1 MKTLKALCT
10 EFGISR
16 FGSKQEILRR
26 LSRNIIEAERH
37 HELSTAQKKY
47 QEYALAEPL
56 KDQKRPKPEEVAI
69 HNLTHLPYAS
79 WCPVCVAC
87 KGKESP
93 HFRENPEKERSS
105 RPTFCMDFCFT
116 GTSHDEAPAAVSL
129 VCIDSW
135 SRNSVCIPTAA
146 KGKDLI
152 EHLAEGVTYMS
163 TQLQYGSI
171 NLKADN
177 ENTMTRL
184 KNVIQKQRSSLGLG
198 TVLQDAVSGQKE
210 TNGMAERAIQTIR
223 RQALT
228 LLKGTE
234 ENAGILIAHT
244 HPIFS
249 WAFRHASWILNRYHR
264 RSGTGMTPYE
274 WISGRPFQ
282 GQLAEFGESLMVLVN
297 RSGIKAGKKGDP
309 IWMRGVFLGKSD
321 NDLYITWHMDGI
333 KTSRSAKRCPDHFD
347 PKAISSVGIH
357 TWEVRHTTLATR
369 AIPRRSLPAPSVE
382 PPPLEDSEATKEQQ
396 QQLQDIPRTTSTGP
410 LVIQGGDH
418 SARPG
423 VVPRRTHLSA
433 RAKQQQALH
442 KRKAEEDVEELE
454 AAQFSDEAG
463 SDPSSSSQSMSQE
476 QQQTGPMSEAS
487 EELLPDSAMASDLLS
502 ARGPP
507 TLRKPEFEEVG
518 TGSKI
523 PKVDSPTK
531 RYPPFSVGMVYE
543 HNDEELPEPDLEPGE
558 IWEDSEY
565 GSDQEQDLFGD
576 EDSGPPNLSEEE
588 IRDLDR
594 KAMVTEID
602 RLIAMQAVQRT
613 ALSEIEKEE
622 KTEGEREEK
631 ESSGTKWLTTKFVF
645 DWRFRERKW
654 IRRAR
659 LVAREFK
666 SQEHRTDT
674 FSPATSA
681 SLVRLIPILGLQQ
694 EHSLY
699 SIDVKDAFLQVPQ
712 RNRTACEFPKEYVE
726 LFGED
731 DPQCRN
737 DGFLLLR
744 VLPGQR
750 DAALLWSDHF
760 ASTLQEQEFSRSVA
774 CPTLFRDTRNSIL
787 VVHVDDI
794 QAAGK
799 SKHLEPVLNKI
810 GETYELKVEGPFLT
824 DQERIV
830 GESHQ
835 NIRFLKRKFTFHNHE
850 LHITSDP
857 KYLTKLKEELKLKTK
872 ASKPTPCTQ
881 ESQQVDNTNNLDQ
894 EQSASFRK
902 CVGILLYVGQDRP
915 DLQFAVRGLASK
927 MSGPTHHSWKQ
938 LVHLVQYMSKTE
950 GYHLVYRKTPRGI
963 SNLRQSIRN
972 GSFDFSTVAEK
983 QEHLLEVF
991 SDSDWAGNKSSR
1003 KSTSS
1008 GTMFL
1013 DGQVI
1018 YTFSRNQKSVALSS
1032 GEAEYYAGASAA
1044 SDSILLKEAIQFLT
1058 GRTCKVNLYLDSSA
1072 ARGII
1077 TRQGVGRVKH
1087 LQIRT
1092 LFLQE
1097 LHKQGTLSVHP
1108 VGTKENTADIG
1119 TKPLSGKRIKLLL
1132 HWLGFQD
1139 ENNEPVGSK
1148 ELQEHRSQEQ
1158 ARASVR
1164 MIKSKGNFAFA
1175 GLLFSA
1181 ISGISESLCLGQ
1193 VSGTVQSSLGTD
1205 MFQDLMSAD
1214 TRSCALGQDVM
1225 CADMSAC
1232 ELGIGT
1238 VYGTCCQEPCT
1249 HPQML
1254 SVFKDLGQVVQELC
1268 ASHSLE
1274 EGTEAGEDQEQTAAM
1289 SAVVAKELKDLMEK
1303 NGLNVRMLA
1312 EQISE
1317 LKGTMAQMTAEV
1329 VNLKDEIQELKEK
1342 WDTFIEEEESARNEY
1357 AKYFEEQEK
1366 LKQELRADRDRL
1378 LEKEH
1383 RMEGH
1388 LGPSRS
1394 EIHEFNE
1401 YSDRAYFDMM
1411 TEEHEAQEAME
1422 ENENEHY
1429 TQSFEYISEEEAGPQ
1444 WQEEEEAGTE
1454 DKEPEKTHGE
1464 TQEEYDAKRKE
1475 LLAKARADI
1484 AAKKAKSEEQERGL
1498 KTPVDKSHEWKFYTD
1513 NKGNVWKQNYKTGE
1527 KIWWNFDYKYKHE
1540 KGKGKEAYEKAGK
1553 GHRPR
1558 EPFKPRDEED
1568 AKYWERMGQQEE
1580 EKRKKREEEK
1590 AAKEEKER
1598 KEKEAK
1604 ERIEKAAAEAA
1615 AAEEERQ
1622 KQKAR
1627 ETLEK
1632 AAEENERREAKE
1644 KEEAEAKAAAEEEKK
1659 KKAAAAAAE
1668 EEKKRKAAAAAE
1680 ERKKMEEAEAEK
1692 RKEQKEKKRI
1702 EELEKELAE
1711 LRGETRS
1718 ETGSTKGEEGKTE
1731 RKEPASSSD
1740 EDPELKGM
1748 GPPSPDKFMRGT
1760 PKFDEDKDRN
1770 LYAVFPFDGNDYQ
1783 WKWNQ
1788 DTHYWYY
1795 FDLQGRQWH
1804 RQEAKDAKGAQV
1816 CMTQEARWKQL
1827 KGKMKGKGRGKNKG
1841 KEESEGTAKD
1851 SPEYDYIEAGRQEA
1865 EGGGSSS
1872 TDFQ

>member
-1 MKTLKALCT
+1 
-10 EFGISR
+10 
-16 FGSKQEILRR
+16 
-26 LSRNIIEAERH
+26 
-37 HELSTAQKKY
+37 
-47 QEYALAEPL
+47 
-56 KDQKRPKPEEVAI
+56 
-69 HNLTHLPYAS
+69 
-79 WCPVCVAC
+79 
-87 KGKESP
+87 
-93 HFRENPEKERSS
+93 
-105 RPTFCMDFCFT
+105 
-116 GTSHDEAPAAVSL
+116 
-129 VCIDSW
+129 
-135 SRNSVCIPTAA
+135 
-146 KGKDLI
+146 
-152 EHLAEGVTYMS
+152 
-163 TQLQYGSI
+163 
-171 NLKADN
+171 
-177 ENTMTRL
+177 
-184 KNVIQKQRSSLGLG
+184 
-198 TVLQDAVSGQKE
+198 
-210 TNGMAERAIQTIR
+210 
-223 RQALT
+223 
-228 LLKGTE
+228 
-234 ENAGILIAHT
+234 
-244 HPIFS
+244 
-249 WAFRHASWILNRYHR
+249 
-264 RSGTGMTPYE
+264 
-274 WISGRPFQ
+274 
-282 GQLAEFGESLMVLVN
+282 MVLVN
-297 RSGIKAGKKGDP
+297 RIGTKAGKKGDP

-347 PKAISSVGIH
+347 SRAISSVGIH
-357 TWEVRHTTLATR
+357 TWEVKHTTLATR
-369 AIPRRSLPAPSVE
+369 AIPRKSLPAPSVE
-382 PPPLEDSEATKEQQ
+382 PPPLEDSEVSKEQ
-396 QQLQDIPRTTSTGP
+396 QQLQDIPRIASAGP

-433 RAKQQQALH
+433 KAKQQQALH
-442 KRKAEEDVEELE
+442 KRKAEEDLEELE
-454 AAQFSDEAG
+454 AAQSSDEAG
-463 SDPSSSSQSMSQE
+463 TDPSSSSQAMPQE

-487 EELLPDSAMASDLLS
+487 EELLPDSAMASELLS

-565 GSDQEQDLFGD
+565 GSDQKQDLFGD
-576 EDSGPPNLSEEE
+576 EDSGPPNLPDEE

-613 ALSEIEKEE
+613 TLSEIEKEE
-622 KTEGEREEK
+622 KTAGEREEK

-659 LVAREFK
+659 LVARELK

-726 LFGED
+726 LFGDE

-760 ASTLQEQEFSRSVA
+760 ASTLQEQQFSRCVA

-799 SKHLEPVLNKI
+799 SQHLEPVLNKI

-824 DQERIV
+824 DQERMV

-850 LHITSDP
+850 LHITCDP

-881 ESQQVDNTNNLDQ
+881 ESQQVDNTNDLDQ

-915 DLQFAVRGLASK
+915 DLQFAVAVRGLASK

-963 SNLRQSIRN
+963 SNLHQSIRN

-991 SDSDWAGNKSSR
+991 SDSDWAGNKSSI

-1058 GRTCKVNLYLDSSA
+1058 GKRCQVNLYLDSSA

-1108 VGTKENTADIG
+1108 VGAKENTADIG
-1119 TKPLSGKRIKLLL
+1119 TKLLSGKRIKLLL

-1139 ENNEPVGSK
+1139 ENNEPVGSE

-1175 GLLFSA
+1175 ALLFSA
-1181 ISGISESLCLGQ
+1181 ISGISESLCLGKVPGT
-1193 VSGTVQSSLGTD
+1193 VSGTVLQPEVGTVLW
-1205 MFQDLMSAD
+1205 QDS
-1214 TRSCALGQDVM
+1214 M
-1225 CADMSAC
+1225 CSDMSAC
-1232 ELGIGT
+1232 EQDRMCTDMTACALGLGT
-1238 VYGTCCQEPCT
+1238 VCEAFVQEPCV

-1254 SVFKDLGQVVQELC
+1254 SLFKDLGQAVQELC
-1268 ASHSLE
+1268 TSHSLE
-1274 EGTEAGEDQEQTAAM
+1274 GTEASEEEAATM
-1289 SAVVAKELKDLMEK
+1289 TAVVAKELKDLMEK
-1303 NGLNVRMLA
+1303 QGLNIRMLA
-1312 EQISE
+1312 EQIKE
-1317 LKGTMAQMTAEV
+1317 LKGTVSTMTAEIGNMRTEV
-1329 VNLKDEIQELKEK
+1329 QELQQRWSE
-1342 WDTFIEEEESARNEY
+1342 FIEEEE
-1357 AKYFEEQEK
+1357 
-1366 LKQELRADRDRL
+1366 
-1378 LEKEH
+1378 
-1383 RMEGH
+1383 
-1388 LGPSRS
+1388 
-1394 EIHEFNE
+1394 
-1401 YSDRAYFDMM
+1401 
-1411 TEEHEAQEAME
+1411 
-1422 ENENEHY
+1422 
-1429 TQSFEYISEEEAGPQ
+1429 
-1444 WQEEEEAGTE
+1444 
-1454 DKEPEKTHGE
+1454 
-1464 TQEEYDAKRKE
+1464 
-1475 LLAKARADI
+1475 
-1484 AAKKAKSEEQERGL
+1484 AA
-1498 KTPVDKSHEWKFYTD
+1498 
-1513 NKGNVWKQNYKTGE
+1513 
-1527 KIWWNFDYKYKHE
+1527 
-1540 KGKGKEAYEKAGK
+1540 
-1553 GHRPR
+1553 
-1558 EPFKPRDEED
+1558 
-1568 AKYWERMGQQEE
+1568 
-1580 EKRKKREEEK
+1580 
-1590 AAKEEKER
+1590 
-1598 KEKEAK
+1598 
-1604 ERIEKAAAEAA
+1604 
-1615 AAEEERQ
+1615 
-1622 KQKAR
+1622 
-1627 ETLEK
+1627 
-1632 AAEENERREAKE
+1632 
-1644 KEEAEAKAAAEEEKK
+1644 
-1659 KKAAAAAAE
+1659 
-1668 EEKKRKAAAAAE
+1668 
-1680 ERKKMEEAEAEK
+1680 
-1692 RKEQKEKKRI
+1692 
-1702 EELEKELAE
+1702 
-1711 LRGETRS
+1711 
-1718 ETGSTKGEEGKTE
+1718 
-1731 RKEPASSSD
+1731 
-1740 EDPELKGM
+1740 
-1748 GPPSPDKFMRGT
+1748 
-1760 PKFDEDKDRN
+1760 
-1770 LYAVFPFDGNDYQ
+1770 
-1783 WKWNQ
+1783 
-1788 DTHYWYY
+1788 
-1795 FDLQGRQWH
+1795 
-1804 RQEAKDAKGAQV
+1804 RQE
-1816 CMTQEARWKQL
+1816 
-1827 KGKMKGKGRGKNKG
+1827 
-1841 KEESEGTAKD
+1841 
-1851 SPEYDYIEAGRQEA
+1851 
-1865 EGGGSSS
+1865 
-1872 TDFQ
+1872 

>member
-1 MKTLKALCT
+1 MK
-10 EFGISR
+10 S
-16 FGSKQEILRR
+16 
-26 LSRNIIEAERH
+26 
-37 HELSTAQKKY
+37 
-47 QEYALAEPL
+47 
-56 KDQKRPKPEEVAI
+56 
-69 HNLTHLPYAS
+69 
-79 WCPVCVAC
+79 
-87 KGKESP
+87 GKIQ
-93 HFRENPEKERSS
+93 N
-105 RPTFCMDFCFT
+105 T
-116 GTSHDEAPAAVSL
+116 
-129 VCIDSW
+129 
-135 SRNSVCIPTAA
+135 
-146 KGKDLI
+146 DLI
-152 EHLAEGVTYMS
+152 R
-163 TQLQYGSI
+163 
-171 NLKADN
+171 NK
-177 ENTMTRL
+177 
-184 KNVIQKQRSSLGLG
+184 
-198 TVLQDAVSGQKE
+198 
-210 TNGMAERAIQTIR
+210 
-223 RQALT
+223 
-228 LLKGTE
+228 
-234 ENAGILIAHT
+234 
-244 HPIFS
+244 IF
-249 WAFRHASWILNRYHR
+249 
-264 RSGTGMTPYE
+264 
-274 WISGRPFQ
+274 
-282 GQLAEFGESLMVLVN
+282 
-297 RSGIKAGKKGDP
+297 
-309 IWMRGVFLGKSD
+309 
-321 NDLYITWHMDGI
+321 
-333 KTSRSAKRCPDHFD
+333 
-347 PKAISSVGIH
+347 
-357 TWEVRHTTLATR
+357 
-369 AIPRRSLPAPSVE
+369 
-382 PPPLEDSEATKEQQ
+382 
-396 QQLQDIPRTTSTGP
+396 
-410 LVIQGGDH
+410 
-418 SARPG
+418 
-423 VVPRRTHLSA
+423 
-433 RAKQQQALH
+433 
-442 KRKAEEDVEELE
+442 
-454 AAQFSDEAG
+454 
-463 SDPSSSSQSMSQE
+463 
-476 QQQTGPMSEAS
+476 
-487 EELLPDSAMASDLLS
+487 
-502 ARGPP
+502 
-507 TLRKPEFEEVG
+507 
-518 TGSKI
+518 
-523 PKVDSPTK
+523 
-531 RYPPFSVGMVYE
+531 
-543 HNDEELPEPDLEPGE
+543 
-558 IWEDSEY
+558 
-565 GSDQEQDLFGD
+565 FGD

-726 LFGED
+726 LVGED

-963 SNLRQSIRN
+963 SNLHQSIRN

-1139 ENNEPVGSK
+1139 ENNEPVGSE

-1158 ARASVR
+1158 AKASVR

-1175 GLLFSA
+1175 ALLFSA
-1181 ISGISESLCLGQ
+1181 ISGISEGLFTGKI
-1193 VSGTVQSSLGTD
+1193 SGTVQSSLGTD
-1205 MFQDLMSAD
+1205 MFQDRMSAD

-1225 CADMSAC
+1225 CTDMSAYA
-1232 ELGIGT
+1232 LGVGT
-1238 VYGTCCQEPCT
+1238 VCEAFEQEPCT

-1268 ASHSLE
+1268 ASHSLG
-1274 EGTEAGEDQEQTAAM
+1274 EGTEAGEDREETAAM

-1303 NGLNVRMLA
+1303 NGLNIRMLA

-1329 VNLKDEIQELKEK
+1329 VNLKDEIQELQAK
-1342 WDTFIEEEESARNEY
+1342 WNTFMEEEESARNEY

-1366 LKQELRADRDRL
+1366 YKQELRADRDRL

-1394 EIHEFNE
+1394 EIEEF
-1401 YSDRAYFDMM
+1401 SDRPYFDAM
-1411 TEEHEAQEAME
+1411 TREQEAQEAME
-1422 ENENEHY
+1422 ENENKYY

-1444 WQEEEEAGTE
+1444 WQEEEEGTE
-1454 DKEPEKTHGE
+1454 EKEPEKTQGE

-1484 AAKKAKSEEQERGL
+1484 AARKAKSEEQERGL
-1498 KTPVDKSHEWKFYTD
+1498 KTPIDKSHEWKFYTD
-1513 NKGNVWKQNYKTGE
+1513 NKGNVWKENYKTKE
-1527 KIWWNFDYKYKHE
+1527 KIWWTYDYKYKHE

-1568 AKYWERMGQQEE
+1568 AKYWERMGKQEE

-1615 AAEEERQ
+1615 AAEEEERQ

-1632 AAEENERREAKE
+1632 AAEENERREAERKA
-1644 KEEAEAKAAAEEEKK
+1644 KEEEEEVAAAAAEEEKR
-1659 KKAAAAAAE
+1659 KAAAAAAE
-1668 EEKKRKAAAAAE
+1668 EEKKKKAAAAAE

-1702 EELEKELAE
+1702 EELEKELAQ

-1731 RKEPASSSD
+1731 RQEQASSSD

-1770 LYAVFPFDGNDYQ
+1770 FYAVFPFDGNDYQ

-1788 DTHYWYY
+1788 DTHYWYC
-1795 FDLQGRQWH
+1795 FDLEERQWH
-1804 RQEAKDAKGAQV
+1804 RQEGKDAKGKQV
-1816 CMTQEARWKQL
+1816 CMTQESRWNQM

-1841 KEESEGTAKD
+1841 KEESESPAKD
-1851 SPEYDYIEAGRQEA
+1851 SDEYDYIEAGRQEA

>member
-1 MKTLKALCT
+1 MRSCQNQTWNQVK
-10 EFGISR
+10 S
-16 FGSKQEILRR
+16 
-26 LSRNIIEAERH
+26 
-37 HELSTAQKKY
+37 
-47 QEYALAEPL
+47 
-56 KDQKRPKPEEVAI
+56 
-69 HNLTHLPYAS
+69 
-79 WCPVCVAC
+79 
-87 KGKESP
+87 GK
-93 HFRENPEKERSS
+93 
-105 RPTFCMDFCFT
+105 
-116 GTSHDEAPAAVSL
+116 
-129 VCIDSW
+129 
-135 SRNSVCIPTAA
+135 
-146 KGKDLI
+146 
-152 EHLAEGVTYMS
+152 
-163 TQLQYGSI
+163 
-171 NLKADN
+171 
-177 ENTMTRL
+177 
-184 KNVIQKQRSSLGLG
+184 
-198 TVLQDAVSGQKE
+198 
-210 TNGMAERAIQTIR
+210 
-223 RQALT
+223 
-228 LLKGTE
+228 
-234 ENAGILIAHT
+234 
-244 HPIFS
+244 
-249 WAFRHASWILNRYHR
+249 
-264 RSGTGMTPYE
+264 
-274 WISGRPFQ
+274 
-282 GQLAEFGESLMVLVN
+282 
-297 RSGIKAGKKGDP
+297 
-309 IWMRGVFLGKSD
+309 
-321 NDLYITWHMDGI
+321 
-333 KTSRSAKRCPDHFD
+333 
-347 PKAISSVGIH
+347 
-357 TWEVRHTTLATR
+357 
-369 AIPRRSLPAPSVE
+369 
-382 PPPLEDSEATKEQQ
+382 
-396 QQLQDIPRTTSTGP
+396 
-410 LVIQGGDH
+410 
-418 SARPG
+418 
-423 VVPRRTHLSA
+423 
-433 RAKQQQALH
+433 
-442 KRKAEEDVEELE
+442 
-454 AAQFSDEAG
+454 
-463 SDPSSSSQSMSQE
+463 
-476 QQQTGPMSEAS
+476 
-487 EELLPDSAMASDLLS
+487 
-502 ARGPP
+502 
-507 TLRKPEFEEVG
+507 
-518 TGSKI
+518 
-523 PKVDSPTK
+523 
-531 RYPPFSVGMVYE
+531 
-543 HNDEELPEPDLEPGE
+543 
-558 IWEDSEY
+558 
-565 GSDQEQDLFGD
+565 SDQEQDLFGD
-576 EDSGPPNLSEEE
+576 EDSGPPNLSDEE

-622 KTEGEREEK
+622 KTGDEREEK
-631 ESSGTKWLTTKFVF
+631 EISGTKWLTTKFVF

-674 FSPATSA
+674 FSPATST

-712 RNRTACEFPKEYVE
+712 KNRTACEFPKEYVE
-726 LFGED
+726 LFGDE

-760 ASTLQEQEFSRSVA
+760 ASTLQEQQFSRCVA
-774 CPTLFRDTRNSIL
+774 CLTLFRDTRNSIL

-799 SKHLEPVLNKI
+799 SEHLAPVLNKI

-830 GESHQ
+830 GGSHQ
-835 NIRFLKRKFTFHNHE
+835 NIRFPKRKFTFHNHE
-850 LHITSDP
+850 LHITCDP

-938 LVHLVQYMSKTE
+938 LVHLVQCMSKTE

-963 SNLRQSIRN
+963 SNLHQSIRN

-1008 GTMFL
+1008 GTMIL

-1058 GRTCKVNLYLDSSA
+1058 GRRCKVNLYLDSSA

-1139 ENNEPVGSK
+1139 ENNEPVGSE

-1158 ARASVR
+1158 AKASVR

-1175 GLLFSA
+1175 ALLFSA
-1181 ISGISESLCLGQ
+1181 ISGISEGLFAGK
-1193 VSGTVQSSLGTD
+1193 VSGTVLQPEVGTVLW
-1205 MFQDLMSAD
+1205 QDS
-1214 TRSCALGQDVM
+1214 M
-1225 CADMSAC
+1225 CSDMSAC
-1232 ELGIGT
+1232 EQDRMCTDTTAYALGLGT
-1238 VYGTCCQEPCT
+1238 VCEACFQEPCM

-1254 SVFKDLGQVVQELC
+1254 SMLKDLGQVVQELC
-1268 ASHSLE
+1268 ASHSP
-1274 EGTEAGEDQEQTAAM
+1274 EGTEAGETSEGTAAM
-1289 SAVVAKELKDLMEK
+1289 SAIVAKELKDLMEK
-1303 NGLNVRMLA
+1303 QGLNIRMLA

-1317 LKGTMAQMTAEV
+1317 LKGTMATMTAEV
-1329 VNLKDEIQELKEK
+1329 VNLKTEVQELQVK
-1342 WDTFIEEEESARNEY
+1342 WNEFIEEEEAARIEY
-1357 AKYFEEQEK
+1357 GKYFEEQEK

-1388 LGPSRS
+1388 RGPSRS
-1394 EIHEFNE
+1394 EIDEF
-1401 YSDRAYFDMM
+1401 SDRPYFDAM
-1411 TEEHEAQEAME
+1411 TREQEAQEAME

-1444 WQEEEEAGTE
+1444 WQEEEGEGEEYKEAE
-1454 DKEPEKTHGE
+1454 KKPEQ
-1464 TQEEYDAKRKE
+1464 TQEEYDAQRKE

-1484 AAKKAKSEEQERGL
+1484 AAKEARRQEQERGL
-1498 KTPVDKSHEWKFYTD
+1498 KTPVDKSHDWKFYID
-1513 NKGNVWKQNYKTGE
+1513 KEGNVWKQNYKTGE
-1527 KIWWNFDYKYKHE
+1527 KIWWTYDFKYKHQ
-1540 KGKGKEAYEKAGK
+1540 KGKGKQEYEKAGK

-1568 AKYWERMGQQEE
+1568 AKYWERMGEMEE
-1580 EKRKKREEEK
+1580 EKRRKREEKK
-1590 AAKEEKER
+1590 AAEEEKER
-1598 KEKEAK
+1598 KEQEAK
-1604 ERIEKAAAEAA
+1604 ERIEKAAAAA
-1615 AAEEERQ
+1615 AAEEEERQ

-1632 AAEENERREAKE
+1632 AAEENERREAERKA
-1644 KEEAEAKAAAEEEKK
+1644 KEEEAAAAAQAAAEE
-1659 KKAAAAAAE
+1659 KARKAAAAE
-1668 EEKKRKAAAAAE
+1668 EEKKRKAAAAAAE

-1692 RKEQKEKKRI
+1692 RKEQEASKEKKRI
-1702 EELEKELAE
+1702 EELEKEFAE

-1718 ETGSTKGEEGKTE
+1718 EAGSTRGEEGKTE
-1731 RKEPASSSD
+1731 KQEKASSSD
-1740 EDPELKGM
+1740 EDPEIRGK
-1748 GPPSPDKFMRGT
+1748 GPPNQEQFMRGA
-1760 PKFDEDKDRN
+1760 PKFDEETDRN
-1770 LYAVFPFDGNDYQ
+1770 FYAVFPYDGNDYQ
-1783 WKWNQ
+1783 WKWNSVNCF
-1788 DTHYWYY
+1788 WYY
-1795 FDLQGRQWH
+1795 YDLEQRRWH
-1804 RQEAKDAKGAQV
+1804 RQEGKDVKGKQVCLTQESRWMQAKG
-1816 CMTQEARWKQL
+1816 K
-1827 KGKMKGKGRGKNKG
+1827 KGKGKGKNKEG
-1841 KEESEGTAKD
+1841 EENFAKH
-1851 SPEYDYIEAGRQEA
+1851 SPEYDYLEAKGEEAGKEQA

>member
-1 MKTLKALCT
+1 
-10 EFGISR
+10 
-16 FGSKQEILRR
+16 
-26 LSRNIIEAERH
+26 
-37 HELSTAQKKY
+37 
-47 QEYALAEPL
+47 
-56 KDQKRPKPEEVAI
+56 
-69 HNLTHLPYAS
+69 
-79 WCPVCVAC
+79 
-87 KGKESP
+87 
-93 HFRENPEKERSS
+93 
-105 RPTFCMDFCFT
+105 
-116 GTSHDEAPAAVSL
+116 
-129 VCIDSW
+129 
-135 SRNSVCIPTAA
+135 
-146 KGKDLI
+146 
-152 EHLAEGVTYMS
+152 MS
-163 TQLQYGSI
+163 TQLQYSSI

-177 ENTMTRL
+177 ETTMTRL
-184 KNVIQKQRSSLGLG
+184 KSVIQKQRSSLGLG

-264 RSGTGMTPYE
+264 HSGTGMTPYE

-297 RSGIKAGKKGDP
+297 RTGTKAGKKGDP

-347 PKAISSVGIH
+347 SRAISSVGIH
-357 TWEVRHTTLATR
+357 TWEVKHTTLATR
-369 AIPRRSLPAPSVE
+369 AIPRKSLPAPSVE
-382 PPPLEDSEATKEQQ
+382 PPPLEDSEVSKEQ
-396 QQLQDIPRTTSTGP
+396 QQLQDIPRTSSGP

-433 RAKQQQALH
+433 KAKQQQALH
-442 KRKAEEDVEELE
+442 KRKAEEDLEELE
-454 AAQFSDEAG
+454 AAQSSDEAG
-463 SDPSSSSQSMSQE
+463 TDPSSSSQAMSQE

-487 EELLPDSAMASDLLS
+487 EELLPDSAMASELLS

-576 EDSGPPNLSEEE
+576 EDSGPPNLSDEE
-588 IRDLDR
+588 IKDLDR

-666 SQEHRTDT
+666 TQEHRTDT

-726 LFGED
+726 LFGDE

-760 ASTLQEQEFSRSVA
+760 ASTLQEQQFSRCVA

-799 SKHLEPVLNKI
+799 SQHLEPVLSKI

-824 DQERIV
+824 DQERMV

-850 LHITSDP
+850 LHITCDP

-938 LVHLVQYMSKTE
+938 LVHLVQYMVKTE

-963 SNLRQSIRN
+963 SNLHQSIRN
-972 GSFDFSTVAEK
+972 GSFDFSMVGEK

-1058 GRTCKVNLYLDSSA
+1058 GKRCKVNLYLDSSA

-1139 ENNEPVGSK
+1139 ENNEPVGRE

-1175 GLLFSA
+1175 ALLFSA
-1181 ISGISESLCLGQ
+1181 ISGISEGLFAGK
-1193 VSGTVQSSLGTD
+1193 VSGTVVQPVL
-1205 MFQDLMSAD
+1205 
-1214 TRSCALGQDVM
+1214 CQDVM
-1225 CADMSAC
+1225 CSDTSAC
-1232 ELGIGT
+1232 ALGLGT
-1238 VYGTCCQEPCT
+1238 VCEAVAQEPCVD
-1249 HPQML
+1249 PQML
-1254 SVFKDLGQVVQELC
+1254 SLFKDLGQTVQELC

-1274 EGTEAGEDQEQTAAM
+1274 EPGTSEEEETATM
-1289 SAVVAKELKDLMEK
+1289 TAVVAKELKDLMEK
-1303 NGLNVRMLA
+1303 QGLNIRMLA
-1312 EQISE
+1312 EQIKE
-1317 LKGTMAQMTAEV
+1317 LKGTVTAMTVELAEMRTSV
-1329 VNLKDEIQELKEK
+1329 KELQQRWSE
-1342 WDTFIEEEESARNEY
+1342 FIEEEEAARQEY

-1366 LKQELRADRDRL
+1366 YKQELRADRDRL

-1388 LGPSRS
+1388 LGPTRS
-1394 EIHEFNE
+1394 EIDEF
-1401 YSDRAYFDMM
+1401 SDRPYFDAMNK
-1411 TEEHEAQEAME
+1411 EQEAQEAME
-1422 ENENEHY
+1422 ERSPSSTSQRKKQDHSGKKKEN
-1429 TQSFEYISEEEAGPQ
+1429 QKQ
-1444 WQEEEEAGTE
+1444 QE
-1454 DKEPEKTHGE
+1454 
-1464 TQEEYDAKRKE
+1464 
-1475 LLAKARADI
+1475 
-1484 AAKKAKSEEQERGL
+1484 KSQR
-1498 KTPVDKSHEWKFYTD
+1498 
-1513 NKGNVWKQNYKTGE
+1513 NQRRRR
-1527 KIWWNFDYKYKHE
+1527 
-1540 KGKGKEAYEKAGK
+1540 
-1553 GHRPR
+1553 HRPR
-1558 EPFKPRDEED
+1558 RSTTQRERNCWQRQEQTLPQRKP
-1568 AKYWERMGQQEE
+1568 KERNRNKDLRRRLTRATSGSSTRTIKETSGNRTTLQR
-1580 EKRKKREEEK
+1580 KRFGGTSTTSTSTRK
-1590 AAKEEKER
+1590 AKER
-1598 KEKEAK
+1598 KLTRRQ
-1604 ERIEKAAAEAA
+1604 ERPATARTFQTARRGRRQVLGTHGKTGGRKAQ
-1615 AAEEERQ
+1615 EERRGESRSR
-1622 KQKAR
+1622 R
-1627 ETLEK
+1627 EGM
-1632 AAEENERREAKE
+1632 EREGSKRATREGSSRRGREAK
-1644 KEEAEAKAAAEEEKK
+1644 
-1659 KKAAAAAAE
+1659 
-1668 EEKKRKAAAAAE
+1668 
-1680 ERKKMEEAEAEK
+1680 
-1692 RKEQKEKKRI
+1692 
-1702 EELEKELAE
+1702 
-1711 LRGETRS
+1711 
-1718 ETGSTKGEEGKTE
+1718 
-1731 RKEPASSSD
+1731 
-1740 EDPELKGM
+1740 
-1748 GPPSPDKFMRGT
+1748 
-1760 PKFDEDKDRN
+1760 
-1770 LYAVFPFDGNDYQ
+1770 
-1783 WKWNQ
+1783 
-1788 DTHYWYY
+1788 
-1795 FDLQGRQWH
+1795 
-1804 RQEAKDAKGAQV
+1804 
-1816 CMTQEARWKQL
+1816 
-1827 KGKMKGKGRGKNKG
+1827 
-1841 KEESEGTAKD
+1841 
-1851 SPEYDYIEAGRQEA
+1851 A
-1865 EGGGSSS
+1865 EGAR
-1872 TDFQ
+1872 DA